1 MPKWFAGLVV
11 ASVFVSAPALAGW
24 SFHQTVRTSGGREAG
39 ATDVG
44 SKVQLEGGDARIEFE
59 SAGDNPMFGRGSY
72 LLLRGSAPKGFFL
85 VDATGKTYSK
95 FDSEGLGQAMR
106 PAGGEGESGGMQMTV
121 SDARIEKLL
130 EEPGGELQGVA
141 TTHYRYR
148 KSYTMTMAMAQMKMV
163 TAHDIVEDLWL
174 TTAIDLGVGGVGDL
188 MRKTGGSGAM
198 AELAKLSELERQMPA
213 GFALKRVTVD
223 HSKPQG
229 KGMMARMMG
238 GKEETVTSTLE
249 VLDLKQVSIPAAT
262 FAIPAGYVERQ
273 MMQPGAPAPDL
284 EAED

>member
-11 ASVFVSAPALAGW
+11 ASAFVSAPALAGW
-24 SFHQTVRTSGGREAG
+24 SFQQTVRTSGGREAG
-39 ATDVG
+39 ATDVD
-44 SKVQLEGGDARIEFE
+44 SKVQLEGGDARIEFK
-59 SAGDNPMFGRGSY
+59 SGGDNPMFGRGSY

-85 VDATGKTYSK
+85 VDSTAKTFSR
-95 FDSEGLGQAMR
+95 FDSEGFGQAMR
-106 PAGGEGESGGMQMTV
+106 PAGGAGESAGMQMTV

-148 KSYTMTMAMAQMKMV
+148 KSYTMTMAMAHMKMV
-163 TAHDIVEDLWL
+163 TAHDVVEDLWL

-198 AELAKLSELERQMPA
+198 AELATLSELERQMPA

-249 VLDLKQVSIPAAT
+249 VLDLGQVSIPAAT
-262 FAIPAGYVERQ
+262 FAIPAGYVERP